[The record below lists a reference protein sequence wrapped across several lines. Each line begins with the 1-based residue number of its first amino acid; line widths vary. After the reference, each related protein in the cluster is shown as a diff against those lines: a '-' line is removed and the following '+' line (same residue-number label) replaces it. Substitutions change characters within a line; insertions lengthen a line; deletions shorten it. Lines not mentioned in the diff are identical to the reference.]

1 VRYSE
6 LIENLDDDELF
17 GNPRHVIIAQG
28 LYAEA
33 AKEREI
39 ADEERGIGDLQNS
52 HDFAV
57 QAAET
62 EALAREFAASLH
74 TGMAAWRNIKD
85 RWRRNDFANIVEDHT
100 GIDLHEINKVLGE
113 ELDDDELF
121 GSDNDTRKTL
131 RTLKRLRQSVEQ
143 DPQAHGIRDLL
154 KNYNNEN
161 STLEQRAAMVLEY
174 MASTI
179 GMTKEQFEAA
189 APDLMFAANFEYHRP
204 WQLWDLKTIDKTIK
218 FFKYAADNEGMNED
232 ADDDDMFAAGT
243 RERII
248 QHIGNYID
256 EMEADLSQ
264 TMHPDEREWLVDEI
278 TSVSELFELAKR
290 DISAAMDQLVSD
302 SESHGWAGSLLASL
316 EEAGINIGNVYTAPW
331 LSEDADDDELFGE
344 TTLLKRIE
352 QLLSAKQKVFT
363 RVPGAMGQVMSLNGD
378 NLILKTRPH
387 STTRYSWGGLENNP
401 DRFRLER
408 NPADGRWYLVDAEN
422 PFNYRG

>member
-1 VRYSE
+1 VRYNE
-6 LIENLDDDELF
+6 LFESYNDDDELF
-17 GNPRHVIIAQG
+17 G
-28 LYAEA
+28 
-33 AKEREI
+33 K
-39 ADEERGIGDLQNS
+39 
-52 HDFAV
+52 
-57 QAAET
+57 
-62 EALAREFAASLH
+62 
-74 TGMAAWRNIKD
+74 
-85 RWRRNDFANIVEDHT
+85 
-100 GIDLHEINKVLGE
+100 
-113 ELDDDELF
+113 
-121 GSDNDTRKTL
+121 DNDTRSTL

-161 STLEQRAAMVLEY
+161 STLEQRAAMTLEY

-204 WQLWDLKTIDKTIK
+204 WQLWDLKTIDKTIH
-218 FFKYAADNEGMNED
+218 FFQYALDHQGMN
-232 ADDDDMFAAGT
+232 
-243 RERII
+243 
-248 QHIGNYID
+248 
-256 EMEADLSQ
+256 
-264 TMHPDEREWLVDEI
+264 
-278 TSVSELFELAKR
+278 
-290 DISAAMDQLVSD
+290 
-302 SESHGWAGSLLASL
+302 
-316 EEAGINIGNVYTAPW
+316 
-331 LSEDADDDELFGE
+331 EDADDDELFGE
-344 TTLLKRIE
+344 TTLIKRIE